1 MRWIDSIR
9 SRYASTSAIVSD
21 SVIDKDGCEVDLE
34 SFPSGSLILDVDE
47 VIDFDGQ
54 IRSIVGT
61 DKRCDFAILTVQN
74 GDNVI
79 ALVEVTDQRT
89 NLPDKI
95 YECMDQLSE
104 SYDHFDRST
113 LRCAL
118 PMRHLSRIAVI
129 VAPRQ
134 RASMFRSDRF
144 KQLRANFI
152 NNVSGSVSL
161 KFAQCGEDLWDEI
174 Q

>member
-1 MRWIDSIR
+1 MRWIDPIR
-9 SRYASTSAIVSD
+9 SRYASTSAIVTD
-21 SVIDKDGCEVDLE
+21 AAVDKDGCEVLFE
-34 SFPSGSLILDVDE
+34 SFPAGSLILDVDQ
-47 VIDFDGQ
+47 VIDFDDE
-54 IRSIVGT
+54 IESIVGT
-61 DKRCDFAILTVQN
+61 HKRCDFAVLTAQN
-74 GDNVI
+74 GDNTI
-79 ALVEVTDQRT
+79 ALIEVTDQRT

-104 SYDHFDRST
+104 SYDHFDQT
-113 LRCAL
+113 ALRCSL
-118 PMRHLSRIAVI
+118 PLRNLSRTAVI

-144 KQLRANFI
+144 KQLRTNFL
-152 NNVSGSVSL
+152 NKVSGTVSL

>member
-1 MRWIDSIR
+1 MQWINPIR
-9 SRYASTSAIVSD
+9 SRYASTPAIVTD
-21 SVIDKDGCEVDLE
+21 SVVDKDGCKVLFG
-34 SFPSGSLILDVDE
+34 SFPPGSLILDIDE
-47 VIDFDGQ
+47 VIDFDDE
-54 IRSIVGT
+54 ISAIVGS
-61 DKRCDFAILTVQN
+61 DKRCDFVLLTVQN
-74 GDNVI
+74 GDNTI

-95 YECMDQLSE
+95 YECMDQLSK
-104 SYDHFDRST
+104 SYEHLDQTT

-118 PMRHLSRIAVI
+118 PLQNLARKAVI

-144 KQLRANFI
+144 KQLRNNFL

-161 KFAQCGEDLWDEI
+161 KFAQCGEDLWDEM

>member
-1 MRWIDSIR
+1 MQWINPIR
-9 SRYASTSAIVSD
+9 SRYASTPAIVTD
-21 SVIDKDGCEVDLE
+21 SVVDKDGCEVLFE
-34 SFPSGSLILDVDE
+34 SFPAGSLILDVDE
-47 VIDFDGQ
+47 VIDLDDE

-61 DKRCDFAILTVQN
+61 DQRCDFAILTIQDDYRTV
-74 GDNVI
+74 
-79 ALVEVTDQRT
+79 ALIEVTDQRT
-89 NLPDKI
+89 NLPAKI
-95 YECMDQLSE
+95 YECMDQLRE
-104 SYDHFDRST
+104 SYESFDQSS

-118 PMRHLSRIAVI
+118 PLRNLSRKAVI

-144 KQLRANFI
+144 KQLRNNFL

-161 KFAQCGEDLWDEI
+161 KFAQCGEDLWDEM

>member
-1 MRWIDSIR
+1 MRWIEPIR
-9 SRYASTSAIVSD
+9 SRYASTSAIVTD
-21 SVIDKDGCEVDLE
+21 PVVDKDGCEVLFE
-34 SFPSGSLILDVDE
+34 SFPAGSLILDVDE
-47 VIDFDGQ
+47 VIDFDNE
-54 IRSIVGT
+54 ISTIVGI
-61 DKRCDFAILTVQN
+61 DKRCDFVILTIQN
-74 GDNVI
+74 GDNTV

-95 YECMDQLSE
+95 YECMDQLRE
-104 SYDHFDRST
+104 SFDHLNETTR
-113 LRCAL
+113 RCAVPL
-118 PMRHLSRIAVI
+118 SNLSRKAVI

-144 KQLRANFI
+144 KRERADFL

-161 KFAQCGEDLWDEI
+161 KFAQCSEDLWDEI

>member
-1 MRWIDSIR
+1 MQWIEPIR
-9 SRYASTSAIVSD
+9 SRYASTSAIVTD
-21 SVIDKDGCEVDLE
+21 AAVDKDGCEVHFG
-34 SFPSGSLILDVDE
+34 SFPAGSLILDIDE
-47 VIDFDGQ
+47 VINFDDE
-54 IRSIVGT
+54 ISAIVGPY
-61 DKRCDFAILTVQN
+61 KRCDFAILTVQN
-74 GDNVI
+74 SDDAI

-104 SYDHFDRST
+104 SYDHLDQTT

-118 PMRHLSRIAVI
+118 PLRNLSRIAVI

-144 KQLRANFI
+144 KQLRANFL
-152 NNVSGSVSL
+152 NNVFGTVSL